1 MTRRVALFDGEPMT
15 CLERLE
21 AMLMQYVVAA
31 LVLGVLLGSFLT

>member
-1 MTRRVALFDGEPMT
+1 VARRVALFDGQPMT

-31 LVLGVLLGSFLT
+31 FVLGIMLGSALT